1 MPALVMPRLRHPR
14 SRSQAMPRLCHPH
27 CHSQV
32 IPRLRHPRSLSL
44 VMTRLRHPRRHSQVM
59 HGSVILAV
67 SRFPHPHYRYYVI
80 LQIIVSYS
88 YVC

>member
-1 MPALVMPRLRHPR
+1 MPVQVMPRLRHPY
-14 SRSQAMPRLCHPH
+14 
-27 CHSQV
+27 
-32 IPRLRHPRSLSL
+32 SLSL
-44 VMTRLRHPRRHSQVM
+44 VMPRLRYPRFLSLVMPRLRHPRRHSQVM

-80 LQIIVSYS
+80 LQIIVSDS